1 MLINIDYLILN
12 GEIENLK
19 KDWDNI
25 RWADYSTRLE
35 QYSTRN
41 FRQVLSIFDNGK
53 EIAKLFF
60 EPYQGSCLSP
70 GFCQI
75 QFSNWIIWEQ
85 LQVLKQKVFDLAF
98 VLGLKYTGINRIDIG
113 LDGLKEDFSEAMH
126 DLWFY
131 VMHDKSVKI
140 AGKNKPI
147 NANGMTDGINTGWNI
162 GKRSGERFCRFYN
175 KTEQMKETPKP
186 WIKFRHG
193 VFIPDSTISGN
204 DVWRLEM
211 QLNRKFVSH
220 IENVEVIFN
229 WKFLVSMFEA
239 GLHNFME
246 LYENRGQKVVA
257 RNPKIEIFN
266 RQKLRQFLAIVAKND
281 LVRSFY
287 RTKRNNGDER
297 SITENKKEL
306 KRMFCRYLL
315 NQDNIAPLAIMVE
328 IFILDDF
335 YIDYF
340 YRKREYWKIQL
351 SKKGY
356 EIDLDNQK
364 FWEILQQIENSL

>member
-1 MLINIDYLILN
+1 MLLNIDYLILN

-35 QYSTRN
+35 EYSTRN

-53 EIAKLFF
+53 EIAKMFF

-75 QFSNWIIWEQ
+75 QFSNLILWERIT
-85 LQVLKQKVFDLAF
+85 VLAGKIQDLAF
-98 VLGLKYTGINRIDIG
+98 ILGLRYTGINRIDIA
-113 LDGLKEDFSEAMH
+113 LDGLKNDFS
-126 DLWFY
+126 DGLFY
-131 VMHDKSVKI
+131 MGNFIQDKAVLM
-140 AGKNKPI
+140 AGRPKNI
-147 NANGMTDGINTGWNI
+147 SIHATTDGKFLGVSI
-162 GKRSGERFCRFYN
+162 GKRSGERFGRFYN
-175 KTEQMKETPKP
+175 KTEQLKETPKP
-186 WIKFRHG
+186 WIKLRHG
-193 VFIPDSTISGN
+193 IFIPDSTVEEN
-204 DVWRLEM
+204 DVWRLEL

-229 WKFLVSMFEA
+229 WRFLSSLFEA
-239 GLHNFME
+239 GLHNFLD

-266 RQKLRQFLAIVAKND
+266 RQKLRQFLEIVAKKD
-281 LVRSFY
+281 TSRSFY
-287 RTKRNNGDER
+287 KSKRNQMDEN
-297 SITENKKEL
+297 TMLANKKEL
-306 KRMFCRYLL
+306 KRMFCRYAV

-328 IFILDDF
+328 IFRLDDF
-335 YIDYF
+335 YQEYF

-364 FWEILQQIENSL
+364 FWQILQEIENSL